1 MEASYVYQNER
12 SKRSILIG
20 IILPMIPLFAY
31 LLAIYLFD
39 LDGIYIIFA
48 VIYLCFW
55 IGFFALL
62 ISSIYEVMAVYMDRI
77 VFINPFR
84 RKEFALSRIKMIYYN
99 VNRGISFT
107 LNDDRMVKMGFNF
120 KYDNDV
126 LEELMKRLSG
136 FIGFTEEHIHESS
149 IYCLVKKK

>member
-12 SKRSILIG
+12 SKRSILLG
-20 IILPMIPLFAY
+20 IILPMVPLFAY
-31 LLAIYLFD
+31 LLSIYLFD

-48 VIYLCFW
+48 VIYLCLW

-62 ISSIYEVMAVYMDRI
+62 ISSIYEVMAVYKDRI

-84 RKEFALSRIKMIYYN
+84 RKEFALNRIKMIYYN

-136 FIGFTEEHIHESS
+136 FIGFSEEHIHDSS
-149 IYCLVKKK
+149 IYCLVRKK